1 MNRKKNLL
9 HFVNGKK
16 LVVCSKFFNFYIYLI
31 ACWVD
36 FMSKGVKMKKSYKM
50 GAVFGS
56 TLLSLMLATTVNAA
70 PDPNFHIYLAFGQSN
85 MEGQGDIS
93 NEDRNVDERFQV
105 MWAADNG
112 SCNQG
117 MSKGKWSKAV
127 PPLAHCNGAKLG
139 PADYFGRTMVQK
151 TDSKIKVGIIEVAVA
166 GCSIK
171 LFDKD
176 NYSSYVNSQRGQDWM
191 IQRINA
197 YGGNPYGRLIEM
209 AKKAQ
214 EDGVIKGIIFH
225 QGETDAGDGN
235 WPSAVKKVYDNI
247 IKDLGLGNDIPFLA
261 GEVLRSGVSSGANN
275 NIAKLP
281 QQSKNFYVVSS
292 EGFNQALGDGQN
304 VHFTSSEYRDF
315 GKRYA
320 EKMIEVLGTE
330 KLKPVEGS
338 QSPASSD
345 SPASSSSSEAKSV
358 ASSSSS
364 SGEHHHHH
372 SASSSSADQLSS
384 AASSSSDAVATN
396 SSSSSVPEA
405 LPAMAKSF
413 VMAGKAQVFDMQGKF
428 LGTVDLA
435 SGASLKDIV
444 AAKFQRSGRY
454 MLRQDAAVK
463 IISVEKR

>member
-1 MNRKKNLL
+1 MNLKKMALM
-9 HFVNGKK
+9 
-16 LVVCSKFFNFYIYLI
+16 
-31 ACWVD
+31 A
-36 FMSKGVKMKKSYKM
+36 GVASV
-50 GAVFGS
+50 AF
-56 TLLSLMLATTVNAA
+56 AA

-93 NEDRNVDERFQV
+93 SQDKTVDERFQV
-105 MWAADNG
+105 MWAANDG
-112 SCNQG
+112 YCNQG

-139 PADYFGRTMVQK
+139 PTDYFGRTMVEK
-151 TDSKIKVGIIEVAVA
+151 TDSQIRVGVIVVAVA

-214 EDGVIKGIIFH
+214 EAGVIKGVIFH

-247 IKDLGLGNDIPFLA
+247 IKDLGLGDDIPFLA
-261 GEVLRSGVSSGANN
+261 GEVLRSGVSSGANQ

-304 VHFTSSEYRDF
+304 VHFTAQEYRDF

-320 EKMIEVLGTE
+320 EKMIEVLGD
-330 KLKPVEGS
+330 KIKPV
-338 QSPASSD
+338 A
-345 SPASSSSSEAKSV
+345 EAV
-358 ASSSSS
+358 
-364 SGEHHHHH
+364 E
-372 SASSSSADQLSS
+372 SSSSAAPESS
-384 AASSSSDAVATN
+384 SDAIESSSSDNPTFVDVAQAQSRFIGKAVVNAGRVEVPVAMEKSPVVAKVFSMQGSIVLDFSN
-396 SSSSSVPEA
+396 SYA
-405 LPAMAKSF
+405 GGTLGFDTANLPAGS
-413 VMAGKAQVFDMQGKF
+413 
-428 LGTVDLA
+428 
-435 SGASLKDIV
+435 
-444 AAKFQRSGRY
+444 Y
-454 MLRQDAAVK
+454 ML
-463 IISVEKR
+463 SVQVGSERSVQKVQIK

>member
-1 MNRKKNLL
+1 MT
-9 HFVNGKK
+9 
-16 LVVCSKFFNFYIYLI
+16 
-31 ACWVD
+31 A
-36 FMSKGVKMKKSYKM
+36 
-50 GAVFGS
+50 S
-56 TLLSLMLATTVNAA
+56 TFAA

-85 MEGQGDIS
+85 MEGQGDIG
-93 NEDRNVDERFQV
+93 NEDKSVDERFQLL
-105 MWAADNG
+105 WSADAG

-117 MSKGKWSKAV
+117 ASKGKWIKAV
-127 PPLAHCNGAKLG
+127 PPLAHCQGAKLG
-139 PADYFGRTMVQK
+139 PADYFGRTMVEK
-151 TDSKIKVGIIEVAVA
+151 TDSKIKVGIIVVAVA
-166 GCSIK
+166 GCSID

-176 NYSSYVNSQRGQDWM
+176 GYANYARSQQSWM
-191 IQRINA
+191 TQRINT

-225 QGETDAGDGN
+225 QGETDAGNGQ
-235 WPSAVKKVYDNI
+235 WPSKVKKVYDNI

-320 EKMIEVLGTE
+320 EKMIEVLGD
-330 KLKPVEGS
+330 KIKPVAGS
-338 QSPASSD
+338 ETPASSD
-345 SPASSSSSEAKSV
+345 SPASSSSGGTESV

-364 SGEHHHHH
+364 GGHHHH
-372 SASSSSADQLSS
+372 SASSSGGHHHHSSSSSSDNQLSS
-384 AASSSSDAVATN
+384 AASSSSDAVVSN
-396 SSSSSVPEA
+396 SSSSSAPNA

-413 VMAGKAQVFDMQGKF
+413 VMAGKAQVFDMQGKY
-428 LGTVDLA
+428 LGTVELT
-435 SGASLKDIV
+435 SGASLKEIV
-444 AAKFQRSGRY
+444 ADKFQRSGRY
-454 MLRQDAAVK
+454 LLRQDAAVK
-463 IISVEKR
+463 VISVEKR